1 MQVSADAPGPIRDCQ
16 VEFSAGP
23 LLRPFAQPGASVML
37 QETIEI
43 VYATYY
49 QYFMQGDGLPEDLD
63 LGATI
68 QIPRFGAGQRIFR
81 RYTLQ
86 KIIGRGGMGVVWLA
100 QDACLESLVALKVLP
115 DTLLHDSASLD
126 SLKRETKLGLSLAH
140 PNIVRI
146 YDFQNDEHAAA
157 ISMEY
162 VDGGN
167 LSDLRIKKPSK
178 VLNPSDLMEWLE
190 ALFDGLDYAHNR
202 QQIVHRDLKPRNLML
217 NNRGELKIAD
227 FGISRSISESM
238 TLLSGMLASTGSP
251 PYVSPQQWDGERPTP
266 LDDIYSLGA
275 TLYELLT
282 SKPPLLGVVDWQQ
295 VHHKLAPPLWQRR
308 LDLGIKGADPIPA
321 QWEKAIAACLAKDP
335 KDRPQTVRELKGRL
349 LIDSLQ
355 TVTLTDVP
363 ATRVDK
369 RSPPLFPAPEDTP
382 LIEGDFD
389 DGSEKTI
396 KGGTTL
402 PIRSSEEPA
411 PDDQGL
417 FDEPTS
423 RQIKDRPV
431 TAQPSDDIET
441 GATLQNRQ
449 AETTIR
455 QDATVGRQK
464 KIPVGLW
471 LTFPAVVLLG
481 ALAYIVLRPGERVVP
496 TPPAVVPTPPAVVP
510 TPPAVIPT
518 PAAVIPTPAAVI
530 PTPPVVVSTPPV
542 VVPTP
547 AAVVPTPANVIS
559 TPPVV
564 HGDLAIDS
572 DPPGATI
579 TLDGDISV
587 KAPHTFKGIEV
598 GGHRLTATLDGYLPV
613 QREVQFDGTTS
624 SPIVLK
630 LEQKPPPPEEFGK
643 LSVLSNPSGASILL
657 DGSPPDEPPS
667 TFTKIPFGKHRLT
680 ATLDGYEPIYQELQ
694 IDTTNTVSKLLEL
707 KRTQQSLRLEELVD
721 QVNKYRNAP
730 DSPQYVAACV
740 KYLQHLYLTKSPP
753 APELPPD
760 ELRQDLEKVI
770 ERVRDHQAKLI
781 PSVSRQEFEKY
792 KEAITYAAQFDVLQA
807 ILMLAENETAQ
818 HRKFSLFEK
827 AASEKNDPY
836 AMMMLGI
843 LYAKGAADIP
853 GKPDLN
859 KALDWLQRA
868 AKAGKKEAA
877 AYYYDAYLFVDTG
890 TKRSEEDQ
898 KAAIERLE
906 ELAKQ
911 DIPHAKVVLG
921 QWRRLQAV
929 ATKDKALSL
938 RLYREAADWW
948 RKAKGPG
955 EWRACSYLGSLYETG
970 LLNENGKPT
979 QDDLNEAKALYRE
992 GAINEDVACMY
1003 NFGRLLWNQ
1012 AKGGD
1017 QRKEAAQ
1024 WVRRAADENYEPAK
1038 AWLKRNGI

>member
-1 MQVSADAPGPIRDCQ
+1 
-16 VEFSAGP
+16 
-23 LLRPFAQPGASVML
+23 
-37 QETIEI
+37 
-43 VYATYY
+43 
-49 QYFMQGDGLPEDLD
+49 MQGNGQPDDLD
-63 LGATI
+63 LGVTI
-68 QIPRFGAGQRIFR
+68 QVPRFGAGQRIFR

-100 QDACLESLVALKVLP
+100 QDAYLESLVALKVLP

-126 SLKRETKLGLSLAH
+126 SLKRETRLGLSLAH

-146 YDFQNDEHAAA
+146 YDFQNDENAAA

-217 NNRGELKIAD
+217 NSRGELKIAD

-238 TLLSGMLASTGSP
+238 TMLTGMLASTGSP

-308 LDLGIKGADPIPA
+308 LDLGIKDADPIPA
-321 QWEKAIAACLAKDP
+321 QWEEAIAACLAKDP
-335 KDRPQTVRELKGRL
+335 KDRPQTVRELKARL

-355 TVTLTDVP
+355 RVTLTDVP
-363 ATRVDK
+363 ATRVVK
-369 RSPPLFPAPEDTP
+369 RSPPLLPAPEDTP
-382 LIEGDFD
+382 SIEGDFD
-389 DGSEKTI
+389 DSSEKTI
-396 KGGTTL
+396 KGGAAL
-402 PIRSSEEPA
+402 PIRSSEAPA
-411 PDDQGL
+411 ADEEGL
-417 FDEPTS
+417 FDEPTL
-423 RQIKDRPV
+423 RQIRDRPV
-431 TAQPSDDIET
+431 AAQASDDIET
-441 GATLQNRQ
+441 DATLQNRK
-449 AETTIR
+449 AETTIGR
-455 QDATVGRQK
+455 DATVSRQN
-464 KIPVGLW
+464 KIPAWLW
-471 LTFPAVVLLG
+471 LTFAAVVLLG
-481 ALAYIVLRPGERVVP
+481 ALAYIILGPGERVIP
-496 TPPAVVPTPPAVVP
+496 TPSAAIPTPSAAIP
-510 TPPAVIPT
+510 TPFDTYHHTFFEMQDNSAAIPTPSAVIPT
-518 PAAVIPTPAAVI
+518 LPA
-530 PTPPVVVSTPPV
+530 
-542 VVPTP
+542 
-547 AAVVPTPANVIS
+547 
-559 TPPVV
+559 V
-564 HGDLAIDS
+564 HGDLTVDS

-587 KAPHTFKGIEV
+587 KTPHTFKGVEV
-598 GGHRLTATLDGYLPV
+598 GGHRLTATLEGYLPAE
-613 QREVQFDGTTS
+613 RELQFDGTTS

-657 DGSPPDEPPS
+657 DGGPPNEPPN

-694 IDTTNTVSKLLEL
+694 IDTTTTVSKVLEL
-707 KRTQQSLRLEELVD
+707 KRTQQWLRLQELVD
-721 QVNKYRNAP
+721 QVKKYSNDP
-730 DSPQYVAACV
+730 DSPQYVTASV
-740 KYLQHLYLTKSPP
+740 KYLQHLYLTQSPP
-753 APELPPD
+753 SPELSPD

-781 PSVSRQEFEKY
+781 PSISRQEFEKY
-792 KEAITYAAQFDVLQA
+792 KEAITYAAQLDILQA

-818 HRKFSLFEK
+818 HKKFSLFEK
-827 AASEKNDPY
+827 AATERNDPY

-868 AKAGKKEAA
+868 AKAGRKEAA

-890 TKRSEEDQ
+890 TKRNEEDQ

-911 DIPHAKVVLG
+911 DVPHAKVVLG
-921 QWRRLQAV
+921 QLRRLQAN
-929 ATKDKALSL
+929 AAKDKASSL
-938 RLYREAADWW
+938 KLYREAADWW
-948 RKAKGPG
+948 RKAKGPR
-955 EWRACSYLGSLYETG
+955 EWRACAYLGSLYETG

-979 QDDLNEAKALYRE
+979 QDDFNEAKALYRE
-992 GAINEDVACMY
+992 GATNEDVACMY

-1012 AKGGD
+1012 AKGGEEK
-1017 QRKEAAQ
+1017 KEAVQ

-1038 AWLKRNGI
+1038 AWLKRNRL